1 MKATRA
7 LALGLLGAVGLGFLL
22 PHFEAAQ
29 PRGLAVTR
37 PMAVKIA
44 DAEARRL
51 GIPVEKAFRV
61 ETWEENPLLE
71 QELSGDPSVRR
82 RMDGDPV
89 VGPRLG
95 GYRVTFFRPGLEK
108 FPEFGYVLVGV
119 DGTILGA
126 RTRARAEETGARPSE
141 DAVRALADRFVASRS
156 FPGAPKPEF
165 DSARPN
171 VLKDRVDYLL
181 RYRVPHA
188 GPPPSVSFFLN
199 VYFVGDRLSG
209 WELFEEYRDGR
220 AFRYELGGSLV
231 TTFGRFAVVFGLLF
245 LLLVVF
251 LKKYHAGE
259 VGVGTGA
266 WLFAGQ
272 LVLFLAVD
280 LLTGRADGYGF
291 GFGGTDAFQ
300 TTLAQVAFRF
310 LFFDVPLATL
320 VFLSWSVGESY
331 ARERWGERLASF
343 DALLRRDPFNATV
356 GGSLLAGLLLSPAVA
371 ASALLP
377 FLPGLA
383 GGSVRPVLGD
393 LAGVVLTSEAGPATA
408 ILAAFAVAIPVAV
421 VGGLLALSAFHRRR
435 ALWLGLVA
443 SAAIGSVL
451 AVGLVPAGPETTR
464 LLLAFGAPLAA
475 AGVFL
480 AKDLLASAV
489 SLFGATLLL
498 ALLPLLRSFEG
509 PALSGTAAALLVP
522 LLVLLALALAG
533 LSTRRKVEYRYEDLA
548 PHVKRI
554 AERERVK
561 AEIDAANRIQAAL
574 LPPRDPQLPGVVV
587 ASHYRAA
594 TEIGGDYF
602 DFLPLEGG
610 RIGLAFGDVAG
621 HGLTSGIVMAMAKSA
636 LLVQTGHD
644 SSPVRVMEVLNET
657 VRKTAPKRMLMTFFF
672 GVLDPATGHL
682 RYCSA
687 GHLDPYV
694 VRAAGGTVEPLSAW
708 GFPLGVRRREAFV
721 EHAARLHPGDRL
733 VLYSDGLIEAL
744 DDDGEP
750 FGFTRFEDVLKD
762 PARRDAGEIRDA
774 LLSAVKR
781 FTRNR
786 PPEDDQTLV
795 VLSIDPNGAAVRATA

>member
-7 LALGLLGAVGLGFLL
+7 LALGLLGSAGIAFLL
-22 PHFEAAQ
+22 PRFEAAQ

-44 DAEARRL
+44 NAEARRL
-51 GIPVEKAFRV
+51 GIPVDKAFRV
-61 ETWEENPLLE
+61 ETWDENPLVE
-71 QELSGDPSVRR
+71 QETAGDPRAR
-82 RMDGDPV
+82 LTLERDPV
-89 VGPRLG
+89 VAPRLG
-95 GYRVTFFRPGLEK
+95 AYRVIYFRKGLEK
-108 FPEFGYVLVGV
+108 YPEHGYVLVGR
-119 DGTILGA
+119 DGSVLGA
-126 RTRARAEETGARPSE
+126 RVRARAEEAGARPSE
-141 DAVRALADRFVASRS
+141 AEVRILADRFVSSRT
-156 FPGAPKPEF
+156 FAGAPQPAY
-165 DSARPN
+165 DGARPN
-171 VLKDRVDYLL
+171 VLKDRVDHVL
-181 RYRVPHA
+181 RYRVPHD
-188 GPPPSVSFFLN
+188 GPPQTVSFFLN

-209 WELFEEYRDGR
+209 WELHEEYRDGR
-220 AFRYELGGSLV
+220 AFRYELGGSVV
-231 TTFGRFAVVFGLLF
+231 TTLARFAVVFGLLF
-245 LLLVVF
+245 VLIGIF

-272 LVLFLAVD
+272 LALFLALD
-280 LLTGRADGYGF
+280 LLVARAQGVGL
-291 GFGGTDAFQ
+291 GLGGTDAFR
-300 TTLAQVAFRF
+300 TTLAQSAFRF

-343 DALLRRDPFNATV
+343 DALLRRDARNATV
-356 GGSLLAGLLLSPAVA
+356 GSSLLTGLFLAPAVA
-371 ASALLP
+371 AAALLP
-377 FLPGLA
+377 YVPALA
-383 GGSVRPVLGD
+383 LGTARPVLGD
-393 LAGVVLTSEAGPATA
+393 LTGLILSSEAGPATA
-408 ILAAFAVAIPVAV
+408 ALAALAMAIPIAV
-421 VGGLLALSAFHRRR
+421 VGLLFSLSAFARRR
-435 ALWLGLVA
+435 LLWVGVLVG
-443 SAAIGSVL
+443 AAIGSIL
-451 AVGLVPAGPETTR
+451 AVGLVPVGPETTLF
-464 LLLAFGAPLAA
+464 LLGFGAPLAA

-480 AKDLLASAV
+480 AKDLLASVV

-498 ALLPLLRSFEG
+498 ALLPLIRAFEG
-509 PALSGTAAALLVP
+509 PAATGTAAALVVP
-522 LLVLLALALAG
+522 FLLLLALAVLGLA
-533 LSTRRKVEYRYEDLA
+533 TRRTVDYRYEDLA

-554 AERERVK
+554 VERERVK

-602 DFLPLEGG
+602 DFLPLSGG
-610 RIGLAFGDVAG
+610 RLGLAFGDVAG

-636 LLVQTGHD
+636 LLVQAGHD
-644 SSPVRVMEVLNET
+644 PSPVRVMEVLNET

-672 GVLDPATGHL
+672 GVLDPATGDL

-694 VRAAGGTVEPLSAW
+694 VRSGDGPVEPLSAW
-708 GFPLGVRRREAFV
+708 GFPLGVKRREPFV
-721 EHAARLHPGDRL
+721 EHVARLLPGDRL

-750 FGFTRFEDVLKD
+750 FGFSRFEDVLRG
-762 PARRDAGEIRDA
+762 AVRDGAGEIRHA

-795 VLSIDPNGAAVRATA
+795 VLSVNGVRAAGEAAA

>member
-1 MKATRA
+1 MKATPA
-7 LALGLLGAVGLGFLL
+7 LALGLLGAAGLAFLL
-22 PHFEAAQ
+22 PRFEASQ

-37 PMAVKIA
+37 PMAVEIA
-44 DAEARRL
+44 DGEARRL
-51 GIPVEKAFRV
+51 GIPVERAFRV
-61 ETWEENPLLE
+61 ETWEDNLLVE
-71 QELSGDPSVRR
+71 QETAGDSRVRR
-82 RMDGDPV
+82 GLDGDPV

-95 GYRVTFFRPGLEK
+95 AYRVTYFRRGLEK
-108 FPEFGYVLVGV
+108 FPEFGYVLVGKAGAV
-119 DGTILGA
+119 LGA
-126 RTRARAEETGARPSE
+126 RVRARAEEKGARPSE
-141 DAVRALADRFVASRS
+141 ADVRPIADRFVASRS
-156 FPGAPKPEF
+156 FAGAPRPEY
-165 DSARPN
+165 DGARPN
-171 VLKDRVDYLL
+171 VLKDRVDHTL
-181 RYRVPHA
+181 RYRVAHD
-188 GPPPSVSFFLN
+188 GPPATVSFFLN

-209 WELFEEYRDGR
+209 WELYEEYRDGR
-220 AFRYELGGSLV
+220 AFRYELGGSVV
-231 TTFGRFAVVFGLLF
+231 TTLARFVVVFGLLF
-245 LLLVVF
+245 LLLAVF

-272 LVLFLAVD
+272 LALFLSLD
-280 LLTGRADGYGF
+280 LLVARAQGYGL
-291 GFGGTDAFQ
+291 GLGGTDAFQ
-300 TTLAQVAFRF
+300 TTLAQAALRF
-310 LFFDVPLATL
+310 LFFDVPLAAL

-343 DALLRRDPFNATV
+343 DALLRRDARNATV

-371 ASALLP
+371 AAALLP
-377 FLPGLA
+377 YVPALA
-383 GGSVRPVLGD
+383 LGAARPVLGD
-393 LAGVVLTSEAGPATA
+393 MTGLVLSSEAGPATA
-408 ILAAFAVAIPVAV
+408 ALVALSMAIPTAV
-421 VGGLLALSAFHRRR
+421 VGLLLSLSAFARRR
-435 ALWLGLVA
+435 LLWIGVVA
-443 SAAIGSVL
+443 GAAIGSLL
-451 AVGLVPAGPETTR
+451 ALGLAPVGPETTLV
-464 LLLAFGAPLAA
+464 LLGFGAPLAA

-498 ALLPLLRSFEG
+498 SLLPLLRAFEG
-509 PALSGTAAALLVP
+509 PAFNGTAAALVVP
-522 LLVLLALALAG
+522 FLLLLALAALGLA
-533 LSTRRKVEYRYEDLA
+533 TRRTVEYRYEDLA

-554 AERERVK
+554 VERERVK

-574 LPPRDPQLPGVVV
+574 LPPSDPKLPGVVV

-602 DFLPLEGG
+602 DFLPLTGG

-644 SSPVRVMEVLNET
+644 PSPVRVMEVLNET

-672 GVLDPATGHL
+672 GVLDPASGVL

-687 GHLDPYV
+687 GHLEPYV
-694 VRAAGGTVEPLSAW
+694 VRNGGGSIEPLSAW
-708 GFPLGVRRREAFV
+708 GFPLGVKRREPFV
-721 EHAARLHPGDRL
+721 EHVARLLPGDRL

-750 FGFTRFEDVLKD
+750 FGFSRFENVLRNA
-762 PARRDAGEIRDA
+762 AREGAGEIRHA

-795 VLSIDPNGAAVRATA
+795 VLSINDREAAVEAVA